1 VLCVRSRRR
10 GAVDQ
15 LSPWIGEGELT
26 VAPVAVLTA
35 NVNSLVGLAA
45 PSTLRVANAA
55 ACPSIGCETPL
66 STEYSCRAPLILNP
80 DGSGFDEIPTN
91 TSHCPSGETL

>member
-1 VLCVRSRRR
+1 MLCVRSRQR

-15 LSPWIGEGELT
+15 LSHCSLLKISKLT

-35 NVNSLVGLAA
+35 NVNSLVGFAA
-45 PSTLRVANAA
+45 PSTLSVANAA

-66 STEYSCRAPLILNP
+66 STE
-80 DGSGFDEIPTN
+80 
-91 TSHCPSGETL
+91 